1 MRVKEALSNTNEMY
15 NAIENEENMTDE
27 IKQKYGYVDYYWTR
41 NHYDSYRANSYLGIT
56 RSDRNQITKTF
67 LKEIK
72 MFLEEATKYGFIGDM
87 EIKANWED
95 GMWACSRTGSAEEKL
110 GCTYLYYHFESGN
123 KYFQIQNEMKRDIT
137 GRLNKKELKE
147 YINKL
152 YGRGEN
158 G

>member
-1 MRVKEALSNTNEMY
+1 MRVNEALSNTNIMY
-15 NAIENEENMTDE
+15 EAIENEEKMTDE

-41 NHYDSYRANSYLGIT
+41 KHYDSYRANKYLGIT

-72 MFLEEATKYGFIGDM
+72 MFLEEAKKYGFIGDM

-95 GMWACSRTGSAEEKL
+95 GMWACSRTGSEEEKL
-110 GCTYLYYHFESGN
+110 ECRYLHYHFESGN
-123 KYFQIQNEMKRDIT
+123 KYFEIQNDRKRDLT
-137 GRLNKKELKE
+137 ERMTKKELKE
-147 YINKL
+147 YINKE
-152 YGRGEN
+152 YSRGEN